1 MQNHNTD
8 IVVITIYILAP
19 IFYDV
24 FGLVSFDGSNL
35 TNTSEGCSLFGTVLT
50 CFANDKLTDGNI
62 GSTTS
67 ISGSLGKFFAFG
79 RQSSNSLGR
88 VTFTLPGSVSTVVLY
103 FFNSP
108 NTSIGLPMI
117 SVFTTM
123 GSPIDYFFANND
135 DLSQTDSQLRN
146 VTLHLQKLVSTV
158 QLGFTFTNQS
168 AIDWLLLSEVI
179 LYNGMLC

>member
-1 MQNHNTD
+1 MYFTCS
-8 IVVITIYILAP
+8 IIIFLAP

-24 FGLVSFDGSNL
+24 FGLVSFNGSNL
-35 TNTSEGCSLFGTVLT
+35 TNTSEGCSLFGISLA
-50 CFANDKLTDGNI
+50 CLNSSNGKLTDGNI
-62 GSTTS
+62 GPVTS
-67 ISGSLGKFFAFG
+67 ISGSLGQFFAFG
-79 RQSSNSLGR
+79 RQSSNNVGR

-117 SVFTTM
+117 SVFATM
-123 GSPIDYFFANND
+123 GNPVGYFFANND

-146 VTLHLQKLVSTV
+146 VTLHLQQLTSAV
-158 QLGFTFTNQS
+158 QLDFTFTNQS